1 MDFWAVFAIM
11 AAKRKHQN
19 PTTAPSWPLLKR
31 IAKDYL
37 WHHRGP
43 LLWACGAMLIVA
55 AALGLQAHLIQPLF
69 DNGLIA
75 GRIGVINTV
84 IGAVVA
90 LTLIR
95 GVANYYQLFFM
106 ESVGQRVVATLQEQ
120 MYATTLRQPLG
131 WFADNPTGTLT
142 SRFVSDL
149 QRLKYAVTQ
158 IFNSGLRDT
167 GTVVGL
173 FVNMLYQD
181 AFLTLCTL
189 VIVPATII
197 PIRKFGR
204 LSRKYSRVNQEST
217 AKMAHHLNQTLMHVR
232 QVQSYAQEGFENKRM
247 HAQVQEVLVS
257 TLKAV
262 KVRALSSPVVEMIG
276 VVAIALIMLIAGRRI
291 ADGTLSPGAF
301 ASFMASLVML
311 SRPLKGLASLNNNL
325 QEGLAAAQRA
335 FELTDVVP
343 ALKDTPGAKALE
355 VKTASVSFD
364 NVTLQY
370 PDGTTALQNFS
381 LQIPA
386 GKTVALVGPSGAG
399 KSSVLNLLPRFYEV
413 SRGSVKVAGKDVRDL
428 TLKSLRQHI
437 GLVSQDVAIFDDTIA
452 GNIAYAQPKA
462 SAQAV
467 VAAAKAASAHEFIEA
482 LPEGYATVLGE
493 NGLKLS
499 GGQKQRLALARAL
512 LKDAPIL
519 LLDEATASLD
529 TASEKAVQA
538 ALEKAEAG
546 RTTLIVAHRLSTIV
560 HANEIVVLEGGQ
572 IAEQGTHRQLLARK
586 GLYAK
591 LWWLQAAE

>member
-1 MDFWAVFAIM
+1 MSA
-11 AAKRKHQN
+11 RKKLQN
-19 PTTAPSWPLLKR
+19 PTTAPSWPLLQR
-31 IAKDYL
+31 IGKHYL
-37 WHHRGP
+37 WVHRAP

-75 GRIGVINTV
+75 GRVGVINTV
-84 IGAVVA
+84 IGAVVM

-95 GVANYYQLFFM
+95 GVANYYQLYFM

-120 MYATTLRQPLG
+120 MYAATLRQNLG

-158 IFNSGLRDT
+158 IFNSGLRDA

-173 FVNMLYQD
+173 FINMLYQD
-181 AFLTLCTL
+181 VGLTLLTL
-189 VIVPATII
+189 VIVPLTIV
-197 PIRKFGR
+197 PIRRFGR

-232 QVQSYAQEGFENKRM
+232 QVQSYAQENFEGRRM
-247 HAQVQEVLVS
+247 HAQVMDVLVS
-257 TLKAV
+257 TLKGV
-262 KVRALSSPVVEMIG
+262 RVRALSSPVVEVIG
-276 VVAIALIMLIAGRRI
+276 TVAIALIMLYAGRQI
-291 ADGTLSPGAF
+291 ADGELSPGAF

-335 FELTDVVP
+335 FELTDAIP
-343 ALKDTPGAKALE
+343 TLQDTPGAQALA
-355 VKTASVSFD
+355 VKSASVGFE
-364 NVTLQY
+364 NVTLTY
-370 PDGTTALQNFS
+370 PDGTIALRNFT
-381 LQIPA
+381 LHIPA

-399 KSSVLNLLPRFYEV
+399 KSSVLNLLPRFYEASAGV
-413 SRGSVKVAGKDVRDL
+413 VKIAGKDVRTV

-452 GNIAYAQPKA
+452 GNIAYANAKTP
-462 SAQAV
+462 AQAI
-467 VAAAKAASAHEFIEA
+467 VAAAKAAAAHAFIEQ
-482 LPEGYATVLGE
+482 LPQGYATILGE

-512 LKDAPIL
+512 LKDAPVL

-538 ALEKAEAG
+538 ALQRAEAG

-560 HANEIVVLEGGQ
+560 HADEIVVLEGGR
-572 IAEQGTHRQLLARK
+572 IAEQGTHRQLLAKK

-591 LWWLQAAE
+591 LWRLQGAE

>member
-1 MDFWAVFAIM
+1 MVA
-11 AAKRKHQN
+11 RKKFQN
-19 PTTAPSWPLLKR
+19 PTTAPSWPLLQR
-31 IAKDYL
+31 LAKGYL
-37 WHHRGP
+37 WAHRAP
-43 LLWACGAMLIVA
+43 LLWAGVAMLVVA

-75 GRIGVINTV
+75 GRVGVINTV
-84 IGAVVA
+84 IGAVVM
-90 LTLIR
+90 LTVIR
-95 GVANYYQLFFM
+95 GVANYYQLYFM
-106 ESVGQRVVATLQEQ
+106 ESVGQRVVATLQEE
-120 MYATTLRQPLG
+120 MYAATLRQNLG

-142 SRFVSDL
+142 SRFISDL

-158 IFNSGLRDT
+158 IFNSGLRDV

-173 FVNMLYQD
+173 FINMLYQD
-181 AFLTLCTL
+181 VGLTLLTL
-189 VIVPATII
+189 IIVPLTII
-197 PIRKFGR
+197 PIRRFGR

-232 QVQSYAQEGFENKRM
+232 QVQSYTQEGFEARRM
-247 HAQVQEVLVS
+247 HTQVMEVLAS

-262 KVRALSSPVVEMIG
+262 KVRALASPVVEVIG
-276 VVAIALIMLIAGRRI
+276 TIAISLIMLYAGRQI
-291 ADGTLSPGAF
+291 ADGALTPGAF

-335 FELTDVVP
+335 FELTDAVP
-343 ALKDTPGAKALE
+343 VLQDTPHAQPLA
-355 VKTASVSFD
+355 VKSASIGFE
-364 NVTLQY
+364 NVTLTY
-370 PDGTTALQNFS
+370 PDGTVALRDFT
-381 LQIPA
+381 LHIPA

-399 KSSVLNLLPRFYEV
+399 KSSVLNLLPRFYEA
-413 SRGSVKVAGKDVRDL
+413 GGGAIKVAGKDVRSL
-428 TLKSLRQHI
+428 SLKSLRRHV

-452 GNIAYAQPKA
+452 GNIAYGNPKA
-462 SAQAV
+462 PVTAII
-467 VAAAKAASAHEFIEA
+467 AAAKAAAAHEFIEQ
-482 LPEGYATVLGE
+482 LPAGYATMLGE

-512 LKDAPIL
+512 LKDAPVL

-538 ALEKAEAG
+538 ALQRAEAG
-546 RTTLIVAHRLSTIV
+546 RTTLIVAHRLSTIT
-560 HANEIVVLEGGQ
+560 HADEIVVLDGGR
-572 IAEQGTHRQLLARK
+572 ITEQGTHRQLLAKK

-591 LWWLQAAE
+591 LWRLQGAE